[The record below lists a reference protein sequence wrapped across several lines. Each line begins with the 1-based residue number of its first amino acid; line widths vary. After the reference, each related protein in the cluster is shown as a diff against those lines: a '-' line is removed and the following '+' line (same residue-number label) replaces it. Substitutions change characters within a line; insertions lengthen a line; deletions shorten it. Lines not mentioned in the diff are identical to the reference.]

1 MSEIPNINSNVINSN
16 IINSNVINNANV
28 NTNIPNNAS
37 EVQNVG
43 ILGGPRIISTIDP
56 PVVQSAQQSLIRSL
70 EKPIIRGSDTSIKYP
85 TLDVPTQEAF
95 NSAVNAE
102 RKKQEKEKE
111 EEEEKSRKLSDTP
124 PIPNIPQIIIRQ
136 TPPSNVV
143 TGTDTPPTQLGSEV
157 NQTVMGEIQVP
168 ILGKVPIPT
177 NKEVAL
183 AGTTAMAATAAALL
197 GKSAVEFL
205 LKFFKPI
212 ANQFWVRGKKLLNRD
227 LTPYETQILFA
238 FDKEVKMKKITK
250 LLKKEQK
257 AEKLKQYKEFYNK

>member
-1 MSEIPNINSNVINSN
+1 MSEIPI
-16 IINSNVINNANV
+16 
-28 NTNIPNNAS
+28 IPNNS
-37 EVQNVG
+37 ISIN
-43 ILGGPRIISTIDP
+43 GGPSIIPTIDP
-56 PVVQSAQQSLIRSL
+56 PIIQNSPQSLIRQL
-70 EKPIIRGSDTSIKYP
+70 DVPVFRFTDPSIKYP
-85 TLDVPTQEAF
+85 TLDVPTQEEF

-102 RKKQEKEKE
+102 RKKQQKE
-111 EEEEKSRKLSDTP
+111 EEEEKTRKLSDTP
-124 PIPNIPQIIIRQ
+124 SIPKIPQIIVGQ
-136 TPPSNVV
+136 TPQSNVV
-143 TGTDTPPTQLGSEV
+143 TGTDTPPTQLGTEV

-238 FDKEVKMKKITK
+238 FDKEVKMKKIAK

>member
-1 MSEIPNINSNVINSN
+1 MNEIPI
-16 IINSNVINNANV
+16 
-28 NTNIPNNAS
+28 IPNNS
-37 EVQNVG
+37 IG
-43 ILGGPRIISTIDP
+43 INGGPSIIPTIDP
-56 PVVQSAQQSLIRSL
+56 QIIQNSPQSLIRQL
-70 EKPIIRGSDTSIKYP
+70 DVPVFRFTDPSIKYP
-85 TLDVPTQEAF
+85 TLNVPTQEEF

-102 RKKQEKEKE
+102 RKKQQKE
-111 EEEEKSRKLSDTP
+111 EEEEKTRKLSDTP
-124 PIPNIPQIIIRQ
+124 SIPKIPQIIVGQ
-136 TPPSNVV
+136 TPQSNVV

-238 FDKEVKMKKITK
+238 FDKEVKMKKIAK

>member
-1 MSEIPNINSNVINSN
+1 MNEIPNINSNVINSN
-16 IINSNVINNANV
+16 IINSNVINNASV

-70 EKPIIRGSDTSIKYP
+70 EKPIIRGADTSIKYP

-95 NSAVNAE
+95 NAAVNAE
-102 RKKQEKEKE
+102 RKKQQKE

-143 TGTDTPPTQLGSEV
+143 TGTDTPPTQLGAEV

-227 LTPYETQILFA
+227 LTPYELQIYFA
-238 FDKEVKMKKITK
+238 FQKEDKLKKVTK
-250 LLKKEQK
+250 LLAKEKK
-257 AEKLKQYKEFYNK
+257 AEKLRQFKKFYNKE

>member
-1 MSEIPNINSNVINSN
+1 MNEIPI
-16 IINSNVINNANV
+16 
-28 NTNIPNNAS
+28 IPNNS
-37 EVQNVG
+37 ISIN
-43 ILGGPRIISTIDP
+43 GGPSIIPTIDP
-56 PVVQSAQQSLIRSL
+56 PIIQNSPQSLIRQL
-70 EKPIIRGSDTSIKYP
+70 DVPVFRFTDPSIKYP
-85 TLDVPTQEAF
+85 TLNVPTQEEF

-102 RKKQEKEKE
+102 RKKQQKE
-111 EEEEKSRKLSDTP
+111 EEEEKTRKLSDTP
-124 PIPNIPQIIIRQ
+124 SIPKIPQIIVGQ
-136 TPPSNVV
+136 TPQSNVV
-143 TGTDTPPTQLGSEV
+143 TGADTPPTQLGAEV

-238 FDKEVKMKKITK
+238 FDKEVKMKKIAK

>member
-1 MSEIPNINSNVINSN
+1 MNEIPNINSNVINSN

-70 EKPIIRGSDTSIKYP
+70 EKPIIRGADTSIKYP
-85 TLDVPTQEAF
+85 TLNVPTQEEF

-102 RKKQEKEKE
+102 RKKQQKE
-111 EEEEKSRKLSDTP
+111 EEEEKTRKLSDTP
-124 PIPNIPQIIIRQ
+124 TIPNIPQIIVGQ
-136 TPPSNVV
+136 TPQSNVV
-143 TGTDTPPTQLGSEV
+143 TGTDTPPTQLGAEV

-168 ILGKVPIPT
+168 ILGKVPVPT

-238 FDKEVKMKKITK
+238 FDKEVKMKKIAK

-257 AEKLKQYKEFYNK
+257 AEKLKQFKDFYNK

>member
-1 MSEIPNINSNVINSN
+1 MNEIPI
-16 IINSNVINNANV
+16 
-28 NTNIPNNAS
+28 IPNNS
-37 EVQNVG
+37 ISIN
-43 ILGGPRIISTIDP
+43 GGPSIIPTIDP
-56 PVVQSAQQSLIRSL
+56 PIIQNSPQSLIRQL
-70 EKPIIRGSDTSIKYP
+70 DVPVFRFTDPSIKYP
-85 TLDVPTQEAF
+85 TLDVPTQEEF

-102 RKKQEKEKE
+102 RKKQQKE
-111 EEEEKSRKLSDTP
+111 EEEEKTRKLSDTP
-124 PIPNIPQIIIRQ
+124 SIPKIPQIIVGQ
-136 TPPSNVV
+136 TPQSNVV
-143 TGTDTPPTQLGSEV
+143 TGTDTPPTQLGAEV

>member
-1 MSEIPNINSNVINSN
+1 MNEIPI
-16 IINSNVINNANV
+16 
-28 NTNIPNNAS
+28 IPNNS
-37 EVQNVG
+37 IG
-43 ILGGPRIISTIDP
+43 INGGPSIIPTIDP
-56 PVVQSAQQSLIRSL
+56 PIIQNSPQSLIRQL
-70 EKPIIRGSDTSIKYP
+70 DVPVFRFTDPSIKYP
-85 TLDVPTQEAF
+85 TLDVPTQEEF

-102 RKKQEKEKE
+102 RKKQQKE
-111 EEEEKSRKLSDTP
+111 EEEEKTRKLSDTP
-124 PIPNIPQIIIRQ
+124 TIPNIPQIIVGQ
-136 TPPSNVV
+136 TPQSNVV
-143 TGTDTPPTQLGSEV
+143 TGTDTPPTRLGAEV

-168 ILGKVPIPT
+168 ILGKVPVPT

-238 FDKEVKMKKITK
+238 FDKEVKMKKIAK

-257 AEKLKQYKEFYNK
+257 AEKLKQFKDFYNK

>member
-1 MSEIPNINSNVINSN
+1 MNEIPI
-16 IINSNVINNANV
+16 
-28 NTNIPNNAS
+28 IPNNS
-37 EVQNVG
+37 ISIN
-43 ILGGPRIISTIDP
+43 GGPSIIPTIDP
-56 PVVQSAQQSLIRSL
+56 PIIQNSPQSLIRQL
-70 EKPIIRGSDTSIKYP
+70 DVPVFRFTDPSIKYP
-85 TLDVPTQEAF
+85 TLDVPTQEEF

-102 RKKQEKEKE
+102 RKKQQKE
-111 EEEEKSRKLSDTP
+111 EEEEKTRKLSDTP
-124 PIPNIPQIIIRQ
+124 SIPKIPQIIVGQ
-136 TPPSNVV
+136 TPQSNVV
-143 TGTDTPPTQLGSEV
+143 TGADTPPTQLGAEV

-238 FDKEVKMKKITK
+238 FDKEVKMKKIAK

-257 AEKLKQYKEFYNK
+257 AEKLRQFKEFYNK

>member
-1 MSEIPNINSNVINSN
+1 MNEIPI
-16 IINSNVINNANV
+16 
-28 NTNIPNNAS
+28 IPNNS
-37 EVQNVG
+37 ISIN
-43 ILGGPRIISTIDP
+43 GGPSIIPTIDP
-56 PVVQSAQQSLIRSL
+56 PIIQNSPQSLIRQL
-70 EKPIIRGSDTSIKYP
+70 DVPVFRFTDPSIKYP
-85 TLDVPTQEAF
+85 TLNVPTQEEF

-102 RKKQEKEKE
+102 RKKQQKE
-111 EEEEKSRKLSDTP
+111 EEEEKTRKLSDTP
-124 PIPNIPQIIIRQ
+124 SIPKIPQIIVGQ
-136 TPPSNVV
+136 TPQSNVV
-143 TGTDTPPTQLGSEV
+143 TGADTPPTQLGSEV

-238 FDKEVKMKKITK
+238 FDKEVKMKKIAK

>member
-1 MSEIPNINSNVINSN
+1 MNINEI
-16 IINSNVINNANV
+16 
-28 NTNIPNNAS
+28 TNIPNN
-37 EVQNVG
+37 NNG
-43 ILGGPRIISTIDP
+43 IPNIGINGGPSIIPTIDP
-56 PVVQSAQQSLIRSL
+56 PIIQNSPQSLIRQL
-70 EKPIIRGSDTSIKYP
+70 DVPVFRFTDPSIKYP
-85 TLDVPTQEAF
+85 TLDVPTQEEF
-95 NSAVNAE
+95 NAAVNAE
-102 RKKQEKEKE
+102 RKKQQKE
-111 EEEEKSRKLSDTP
+111 EEEEKTRKLSDTP
-124 PIPNIPQIIIRQ
+124 SIPKIPQIIVGQ
-136 TPPSNVV
+136 TPQSNVV
-143 TGTDTPPTQLGSEV
+143 TGTDTPPTQLGAEV

-238 FDKEVKMKKITK
+238 FDKEVKMKKIAK

-257 AEKLKQYKEFYNK
+257 AEKLKQYKEFHNK

>member
-1 MSEIPNINSNVINSN
+1 MNEIPI
-16 IINSNVINNANV
+16 
-28 NTNIPNNAS
+28 IPNNS
-37 EVQNVG
+37 ISIN
-43 ILGGPRIISTIDP
+43 GGPSIIPTIDP
-56 PVVQSAQQSLIRSL
+56 PIIQNSPQSLIRQL
-70 EKPIIRGSDTSIKYP
+70 DVPVFRFTDPSIKYP
-85 TLDVPTQEAF
+85 TLDVPTQEEF

-102 RKKQEKEKE
+102 RKKQQKE
-111 EEEEKSRKLSDTP
+111 EEEEKTRKLSDTP
-124 PIPNIPQIIIRQ
+124 SIPKIPQIIVGQ
-136 TPPSNVV
+136 TPQSNVV
-143 TGTDTPPTQLGSEV
+143 TGADTPPTQLGAEV

-168 ILGKVPIPT
+168 ILGKVPVPT

-257 AEKLKQYKEFYNK
+257 AEKLRQFKDFYNK